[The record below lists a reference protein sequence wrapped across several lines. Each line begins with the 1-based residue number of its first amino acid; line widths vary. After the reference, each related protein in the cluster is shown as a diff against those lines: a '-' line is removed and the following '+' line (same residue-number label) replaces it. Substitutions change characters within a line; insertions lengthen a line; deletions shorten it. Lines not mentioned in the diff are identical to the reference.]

1 MNTCLS
7 LVVVSGD
14 GARIDQDGSDSLHIV
29 TKGVHRYLN
38 VDVTNE
44 NGINKAMALDPLG
57 SGLADVVVTP
67 TIDLVVNN
75 LLSTSRGVRARMFGV
90 FRHPIDRAASLFHYL
105 QKADWEPTFDPGLSN
120 MTIAEWAMSGKAE
133 NNWMVRTLTQ
143 DMDSHDLSEGHL
155 ELAKDIIEKKF
166 VIGLTS
172 EMKLSW
178 ELFKN
183 YFGWPD
189 TRNSYGCM
197 TTILAE
203 KSNANEHDK
212 ILKGSTEWEALKAI
226 NKYDIALYEYIVKLF
241 WERQTDEQKIDS
253 TEDELQ
259 MVSEL
264 AYERRIQEYPGSK
277 TSKSKTSKS
286 KAGKMS
292 KTNIMEVTVEDE
304 IITQLEEEEEK
315 SDVWNY
321 YKNWFYEKIVPL
333 LTSLFKDESNNSI
346 GGSNGD
352 DYGSDELV

>member
-1 MNTCLS
+1 LDSCLS
-7 LVVVSGD
+7 LVVVSG
-14 GARIDQDGSDSLHIV
+14 GARNQDGSDSLRIV
-29 TKGVHRYLN
+29 NNGARRILN
-38 VDVTNE
+38 TDVTTMD
-44 NGINKAMALDPLG
+44 GINKAVALDPLG

-67 TIDLVVNN
+67 SIDLVVNN
-75 LLSTSRGVRARMFGV
+75 LLSTRRGVKARMFGV

-105 QKADWEPTFDPGLSN
+105 QKADWERTFDPDLSN
-120 MTIAEWAMSGKAE
+120 MTIVEWAQSKKAE

-143 DMDSHDLSEGHL
+143 DMDSHINEVHL
-155 ELAKDIIEKKF
+155 DLAKDIVKRKF
-166 VIGLTS
+166 VVGLAS

-189 TRNSYGCM
+189 TDVSNECM
-197 TTILAE
+197 VKMLTE
-203 KSNANEHDK
+203 KSNANKHDI
-212 ILKGSTEWEALKAI
+212 ILEGSPEWEALEAI
-226 NKYDIALYEYIVKLF
+226 NKWDIALYEYIVELF
-241 WERQTDEQKIDS
+241 WERQTNEQKIDS

-259 MVSEL
+259 MISEL

-277 TSKSKTSKS
+277 TSKSKTSRS

-304 IITQLEEEEEK
+304 ITQLEEEEEK

-321 YKNWFYEKIVPL
+321 YKKWFYEKIVPL
-333 LTSLFKDESNNSI
+333 LTSLFNDESKNSI